1 MKKSVL
7 YIATVILTGF
17 LALCS
22 EMTVYAKEEYTILDG
37 IYADELDLSGLTE
50 EEAKTAVF
58 EYVANLGELEVTLLS
73 VNDKEVVTTLSEVGL
88 NWTNPEI
95 IGEAVSHARG
105 GNFVTR
111 YKAAKDL
118 QLNNIVYDIKLSV
131 DKDEIKAVIE
141 NECAKYNIKEK
152 NYSLKRENGQFTVLE
167 GKKGYSVDVETS
179 TDKVYDYLMNDWDRT
194 DCKIAMNIVEVNPR
208 GSAEELSVVK
218 DVIGSFSTRY
228 TTSNAQRSANVA
240 NGCSLINGLVLYP
253 GEEASTHK
261 LTAPYTTANGY
272 FSAGSY
278 ASGRVVESMGG
289 GVCQVS
295 STLYNA
301 LLMAELEIVERYNHS
316 MTVSYVSPGADA
328 VLAQSAGKDL
338 IFKND
343 KDYPIYIEGITT
355 PDKTVTFN
363 IYGVETRPA
372 NRQIRYESVI
382 ISSDVP
388 TNEVIYADPTKPVGY
403 VKVQSAYIGYKAE
416 CWKIE
421 TIDGVEVSRTKVN
434 TSRYNKS
441 PRNATVGTA
450 TDNPQVLAE
459 INAAIGTSN
468 IEHVKTIAAM
478 LASGQIVTSPD
489 I

>member
-1 MKKSVL
+1 MKKSML
-7 YIATVILTGF
+7 YIISIIMTGF
-17 LALCS
+17 FALCS
-22 EMTVYAKEEYTILDG
+22 EMTVYAKDEYTILEG

-50 EEAKTAVF
+50 EEAKERVS
-58 EYVANLGELEVTLLS
+58 EYVAELGNLEITLLT
-73 VNDKEVVTTLSEVGL
+73 VGDNEVVATMADVGL
-88 NWTNPEI
+88 TWTNPEVI
-95 IGEAVSHARG
+95 SEAASHARG

-118 QLNNIVYDIKLSV
+118 QLNNIVYNIELSV
-131 DKDEIKAVIE
+131 DKDEVRSIIE
-141 NECAKYNIKEK
+141 DECSKYNVKEK
-152 NYSLKRENGQFTVLE
+152 DYSLKRENGQFTIIE
-167 GKKGYSVDVETS
+167 GRSGYSVDVDSS
-179 TDKVYDYLMNDWDRT
+179 TDKAYDFFMNDWERT
-194 DCKIAMNIVEVNPR
+194 DCEIAMDIVETTPK
-208 GSAEELSVVK
+208 GSVEELSVVK
-218 DVIGSFSTRY
+218 DVIGSYSTRY
-228 TTSNAQRSANVA
+228 KSSNAARSANVA

-253 GEEASTHK
+253 GEEASTHE

-272 FSAGSY
+272 HKAGSY

-301 LLMAELEIVERYNHS
+301 LLMAELEIVKRYNHS

-328 VLAQSAGKDL
+328 VLAQSSGKDL

-355 PDKTVTFN
+355 PNKTITFN

-382 ISSDVP
+382 VSSDVP
-388 TNEVIYADPTKPVGY
+388 TNEVIYADPTQPVGY

-416 CWKIE
+416 YWKIVSV
-421 TIDGVEVSRTKVN
+421 DGVEVSRTKVN
-434 TSRYNKS
+434 TSTYNKS
-441 PRNATVGTA
+441 PRSATVGTK
-450 TDNPQVLAE
+450 TSDPQILAE

-468 IEHVKTIAAM
+468 IEHVKIRAAQ
-478 LASGQIVTSPD
+478 LAAGQIDASPD

>member
-7 YIATVILTGF
+7 YIATIILTGF
-17 LALCS
+17 FALCS
-22 EMTVYAKEEYTILDG
+22 EMTVYAKEEYTILEG
-37 IYADELDLSGLTE
+37 IYADDLDLSGLTE
-50 EEAKTAVF
+50 EEAKTKVF
-58 EYVANLGELEVTLLS
+58 EYVAELGDLEITLLS
-73 VNDKEVVTTLSEVGL
+73 VGDKEVVTTLADVGL
-88 NWTNPEI
+88 NWTNPEM

-118 QLNNIVYDIKLSV
+118 QLNNVVYNIELSV
-131 DKDEIKAVIE
+131 DKDEIKSVIE
-141 NECAKYNIKEK
+141 EKCSKYNIKEK
-152 NYSLKRENGQFTVLE
+152 NFSLKRENGQFTVIE
-167 GKKGYSVDVETS
+167 GKSGYSVDVESS
-179 TDKVYDYLMNDWDRT
+179 TQKVYDYLMNDWDRT
-194 DCKIAMNIVEVNPR
+194 ESTIAMNIVETYPK
-208 GSAEELSVVK
+208 GSPEELSVVK
-218 DVIGSFSTRY
+218 DVIGSYSTRF

-253 GEEASTHK
+253 GEEASTHE
-261 LTAPYTTANGY
+261 LTAPYTAANGY
-272 FSAGSY
+272 FPAGSY

-295 STLYNA
+295 TTLYNA
-301 LLMAELEIVERYNHS
+301 VLMAELEIVERFNHS
-316 MTVSYVSPGADA
+316 MTVSYVDPGADA

-355 PDKTVTFN
+355 PDKTITFN

-372 NRQIRYESVI
+372 NRKIRFESVI
-382 ISSDVP
+382 ISTDVP

-416 CWKIE
+416 YWKIV
-421 TIDGVEVSRTKVN
+421 TVDGVEVSRTKVN
-434 TSRYNKS
+434 TSNYKKS
-441 PRNATVGTA
+441 PRNATVGTQ
-450 TDNPQVLAE
+450 TSNPQVLAE

-468 IEHVKTIAAM
+468 IEHVKMIASM